1 MGVVS
6 LKPTICQDTREHN
19 GKKDHILKV
28 FDKLGYKVV
37 RSKMF
42 AGDWTLLTNQSVC
55 IDTKSCGLPEVYT
68 NLIQKHE
75 TFANECDRA
84 REAGIRLIVL
94 IEDPKIKTLEEVQNW
109 VNPRSIIYQ
118 KQVEQGK
125 ATQKAP
131 PISSK
136 RLYNIMRTM
145 SENHGV
151 EWAFT
156 TREKCGETI
165 LALLGVTCDDNT

>member
-1 MGVVS
+1 MQ
-6 LKPTICQDTREHN
+6 PIIMMDTREKE
-19 GKKDHILKV
+19 GKKKHILDYFEKCGV
-28 FDKLGYKVV
+28 KVV
-37 RSKMF
+37 KNKIYS
-42 AGDWTLLTNQSVC
+42 GDWTIPANQSVC
-55 IDTKSCGLPEVYT
+55 VDTKSCGLPEVYT

-75 TFANECDRA
+75 AFADECDRA

-94 IEDPKIKTLEEVQNW
+94 IEDPKIKTLEEVRDW

-156 TREKCGETI
+156 TKERCGETI
-165 LALLGVTCDDNT
+165 LALLGVTCDGET